1 MGDFMERFV
10 DLIHKKK
17 LGGELSN
24 NEIAYMVEG
33 YCNDSIPDYQM
44 SAMLMA
50 ICFTGL
56 NDRELTALTLAMRDS
71 GSVNDLSPIRGI
83 KVDKHSTGGVGD
95 KTTLIIGPI
104 AAACGIPVAKMS
116 GRGLGFTGG
125 TIDKLESIPGFRTD
139 LSAAEFF
146 QAVQAVG
153 ICVNGQTNDLAP
165 ADKRIYALRDVT
177 ATVESIPLIAAS
189 IMSKKLAAG
198 SDKIL
203 LDVTTGNG
211 AFIKDY
217 EQSLALAEKMAAIG
231 TNAGKQTV
239 AQLTSMDEP
248 LGFAIGNNLEVKEA
262 IDALHGNG
270 PDDLMRVC
278 YTLAA
283 HMISLGK
290 EIPFE
295 QAEDEAK
302 NAIESGRAWQVF
314 LSMVEQ
320 QGGDVSYM
328 EHPEK
333 LPTAPFAAEY
343 QAKESGY
350 ITSMDT
356 EGFGVAAGILGAGRS
371 RKEDQIDFSA
381 GIVLRHK
388 INDLVQKGD
397 VLATLHTST
406 KELAGK
412 AAERLDGCYGFSNVK
427 TEPVRLI
434 GDVVR

>member
-1 MGDFMERFV
+1 M
-10 DLIHKKK
+10 
-17 LGGELSN
+17 
-24 NEIAYMVEG
+24 
-33 YCNDSIPDYQM
+33 
-44 SAMLMA
+44 
-50 ICFTGL
+50 
-56 NDRELTALTLAMRDS
+56 
-71 GSVNDLSPIRGI
+71 
-83 KVDKHSTGGVGD
+83 
-95 KTTLIIGPI
+95 
-104 AAACGIPVAKMS
+104 
-116 GRGLGFTGG
+116 
-125 TIDKLESIPGFRTD
+125 
-139 LSAAEFF
+139 
-146 QAVQAVG
+146 
-153 ICVNGQTNDLAP
+153 
-165 ADKRIYALRDVT
+165 
-177 ATVESIPLIAAS
+177 
-189 IMSKKLAAG
+189 
-198 SDKIL
+198 
-203 LDVTTGNG
+203 TTGNG

-333 LPTAPFAAEY
+333 LPTAPIAAEY

-397 VLATLHTST
+397 VLATLHTSK

>member
-1 MGDFMERFV
+1 MRRFV
-10 DLIHKKK
+10 DMIDTKK
-17 LGGELSN
+17 LGGELCET
-24 NEIAYMVEG
+24 EIQEMIRG
-33 YCNDSIPDYQM
+33 YCDGSIPDYQM

-56 NDRELTALTLAMRDS
+56 TDRELTAMTLAMRDS
-71 GSVNDLSPIRGI
+71 GSVNDLSPISGI

-104 AAACGIPVAKMS
+104 AAACKIPVAKMS

-139 LSAAEFF
+139 LSTAEFF
-146 QAVQAVG
+146 QAVQSAG
-153 ICVNGQTNDLAP
+153 ICVNGQTDDLAP

-177 ATVESIPLIAAS
+177 GTVASIPLIAAS

-217 EQSLALAEKMAAIG
+217 RQSLELAEKMVAIG
-231 TNAGKQTV
+231 TGAGKETV

-262 IDALHGNG
+262 IAALHGEG
-270 PDDLMRVC
+270 PDDLMTVC

-283 HMISLGK
+283 HMISLGR

-295 QAEDEAK
+295 QAECEART
-302 NAIESGRAWQVF
+302 ALESGAAWEIF
-314 LSMVEQ
+314 LAMVKQ
-320 QGGDVSYM
+320 QGGDISYM
-328 EHPEK
+328 ENPDK
-333 LPTAPFAAEY
+333 LPCSPVRVDYCAE
-343 QAKESGY
+343 KDGY
-350 ITSMDT
+350 IACMDT
-356 EGFGVAAGILGAGRS
+356 EGFGVTAGILGAGRS
-371 RKEDQIDFSA
+371 KKEDTIDETA
-381 GIVLRHK
+381 GIILHHK
-388 INDLVQKGD
+388 TGVRVHRGEL
-397 VLATLHTST
+397 LATLHTSN
-406 KELAGK
+406 KSLAD
-412 AAERLDGCYGFSNVK
+412 AAMRKLSGCYTISD
-427 TEPVRLI
+427 EPPAPVSLI
-434 GDVVR
+434 QDVVR